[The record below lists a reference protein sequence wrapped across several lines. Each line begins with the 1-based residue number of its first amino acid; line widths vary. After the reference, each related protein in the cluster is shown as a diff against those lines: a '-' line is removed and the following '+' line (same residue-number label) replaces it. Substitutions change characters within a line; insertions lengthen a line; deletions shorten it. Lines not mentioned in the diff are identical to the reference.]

1 MISISLLQIDHL
13 GIRVTDLNRALDFYT
28 LIGFE
33 IDPSEDLRE
42 YQACALIHRRSG
54 LRINLIYNAD
64 HQQGY
69 NILFDRETKYP
80 GITHFAMVVGN
91 IENTI
96 EQLYQHGVSITE
108 GPIRVSSRRIACF
121 VRDPDG
127 NVLEFNQLI

>member
-1 MISISLLQIDHL
+1 MTHISLLQFDHL
-13 GIRVTDLNRALDFYT
+13 GIRVTVLNRALNFYGI
-28 LIGFE
+28 LGFE

-42 YQACALIHRRSG
+42 YQACALIHRTSG

-64 HQQGY
+64 PQQSY
-69 NILFDRETKYP
+69 NILFDGETKYP

-91 IENTI
+91 IEKTI
-96 EQLYQHGVSITE
+96 QQLYRHGVSVTE